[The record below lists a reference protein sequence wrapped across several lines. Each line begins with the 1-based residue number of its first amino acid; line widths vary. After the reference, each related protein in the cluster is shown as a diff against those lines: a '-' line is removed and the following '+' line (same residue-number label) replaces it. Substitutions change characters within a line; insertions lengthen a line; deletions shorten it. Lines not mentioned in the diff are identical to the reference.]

1 VPVADLATRGITVAA
16 AEVSQVLEKMGLRP
30 LLKRRKNGGSEAGA
44 ARVAGAKA
52 AVPVPDH
59 DGPAPA

>member
-1 VPVADLATRGITVAA
+1 
-16 AEVSQVLEKMGLRP
+16 VLEKTGLRP